1 MREGRHHVT
10 RRQFLQWC
18 GAIGGAV
25 PPCPIQFPRAD
36 RRTARQGHA
45 ARRPRQGA
53 QLDRPGELS
62 GYAAEFRRAHTQ
74 AQRPV
79 HLHHPRYP
87 QPGLC
92 EQRLP
97 RGAWGGEP
105 IGDPFPGISLEDIIA
120 SRFWNDEL
128 FNNLQYYW
136 QTSLMQPVGGMD
148 MIWKGFL
155 MRSSRKDP
163 NLTTGWSA

>member
-1 MREGRHHVT
+1 MPFRRVRYNLRGQIAELLAKVT
-10 RRQFLQWC
+10 QR
-18 GAIGGAV
+18 G
-25 PPCPIQFPRAD
+25 D
-36 RRTARQGHA
+36 
-45 ARRPRQGA
+45 
-53 QLDRPGELS
+53 LDKELS
-62 GYAAEFRRAHTQ
+62 SIDRENFLAMLQNFGALTRKPNGQFIYTIPATPSRGYANSGYHVE
-74 AQRPV
+74 
-79 HLHHPRYP
+79 
-87 QPGLC
+87 PGAAS
-92 EQRLP
+92 QS
-97 RGAWGGEP
+97 
-105 IGDPFPGISLEDIIA
+105 GDPFPGISLEDIIA